1 MGGGE
6 RTATEGKRGSPE
18 KDGFDQTGH
27 MTAARVCCDGMAQL
41 LVVVFVV
48 VGGGRRHRFENA
60 GEFSY
65 CDIAVLICVFAEE
78 KWPQF

>member
-1 MGGGE
+1 
-6 RTATEGKRGSPE
+6 
-18 KDGFDQTGH
+18 